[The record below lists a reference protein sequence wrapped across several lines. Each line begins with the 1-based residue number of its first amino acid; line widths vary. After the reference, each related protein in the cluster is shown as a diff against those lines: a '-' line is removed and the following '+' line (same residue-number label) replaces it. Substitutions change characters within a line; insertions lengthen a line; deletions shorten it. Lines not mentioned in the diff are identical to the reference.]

1 MGKLLGLAAAI
12 AIAFVFALAFR
23 HARLQRIARER
34 LNEDVHVHVHR
45 RSTGLTPSLRRR
57 RWIPVVVGVAVLLV
71 CRFLLGLDVVYGLA
85 FGVIFGVL
93 AFLVEGWRH
102 GQNRLKLEMQLAN
115 SIDLMVAALS
125 AGSGLME
132 AIDGAANE
140 AGKPLK
146 PELQET
152 LGRIRFGETPKQVF
166 EDLAER
172 VPLEAFRLFAFTM
185 AVHGE
190 TGGSL
195 APTLATVGRTIRD
208 RIEIGRRI
216 RAQST
221 QAQAS
226 VIGIVLITYFL
237 GALMWRTNPIGF
249 EEFLSHPVGTN
260 VVAAAIVLQA
270 IGLLWI
276 TRLTQLRF

>member
-1 MGKLLGLAAAI
+1 VAKVFGIALVLGVAA
-12 AIAFVFALAFR
+12 VFAVAFR
-23 HARLQRIARER
+23 HTRLRRIARER
-34 LNEDVHVHVHR
+34 LNEDVEVREAARVN
-45 RSTGLTPSLRRR
+45 GLTPSLRRLH
-57 RWIPVVVGVAVLLV
+57 WLPVAIGLVVASAA
-71 CRFLLGLDVVYGLA
+71 RFLLGLDLVYAVAL
-85 FGVIFGVL
+85 GVIGGVL
-93 AFLVEGWRH
+93 AYLVEGWRH
-102 GQNRLKLEMQLAN
+102 QRNRLRLETQLAN
-115 SIDLMVAALS
+115 AIDLMVASLG

-132 AIDGAANE
+132 AIEGAARE
-140 AGKPLK
+140 AGQPLK

-195 APTLATVGRTIRD
+195 APTLSSVGRTIRD
-208 RIEIGRRI
+208 RIEIGRRV
-216 RAQST
+216 RSQST

-226 VIGIVLITYFL
+226 VMGIVLITYFL
-237 GALMWRTNPIGF
+237 GVLMWRANPVGF
-249 EEFLSHPVGTN
+249 QEFLAHPVGAN

-270 IGLLWI
+270 VGLLWI

>member
-1 MGKLLGLAAAI
+1 VGKVLGVLIVLAVAG
-12 AIAFVFALAFR
+12 VFAVAFR
-23 HARLQRIARER
+23 HTRLRRIARER
-34 LNEDVHVHVHR
+34 LNEDVEVRVHQR
-45 RSTGLTPSLRRR
+45 ATGLTPSLRRL
-57 RWIPVVVGVAVLLV
+57 RWLPPAAGLGVALLLYFAAGMPLVYVLALGVVVGVAAYL
-71 CRFLLGLDVVYGLA
+71 F
-85 FGVIFGVL
+85 
-93 AFLVEGWRH
+93 EGWRH
-102 GQNRLKLEMQLAN
+102 QRNSLKLETQLAN
-115 SIDLMVAALS
+115 AIDLMVASLG

-132 AIDGAANE
+132 AIDGAGRE
-140 AGKPLK
+140 AGRPLK
-146 PELQET
+146 PELEET

-208 RIEIGRRI
+208 RIEIGRRV
-216 RAQST
+216 RSQST

-226 VIGIVLITYFL
+226 VVGIVIITYFL
-237 GALMWRTNPIGF
+237 ALLMWRSNPDGFAEFLAHPIGA
-249 EEFLSHPVGTN
+249 N
-260 VVAAAIVLQA
+260 VAAAAIVLQA
-270 IGLLWI
+270 VGLLWI

>member
-1 MGKLLGLAAAI
+1 MGKLLGIAVAI

-23 HARLQRIARER
+23 HVRLQRMARER
-34 LNEDVHVHVHR
+34 LNEDVHVNVR
-45 RSTGLTPSLRRR
+45 ERATGLTPSLRRQ
-57 RWIPVVVGVAVLLV
+57 RWIPLAV
-71 CRFLLGLDVVYGLA
+71 GLA
-85 FGVIFGVL
+85 VALLCRVVLGIDIVYAAALGVILAVI

-102 GQNRLKLEMQLAN
+102 TQNRLKLETQLAN
-115 SIDLMVAALS
+115 SIDLMVAALG
-125 AGSGLME
+125 AGSGLMS
-132 AIDGAANE
+132 AIEGAATE

-172 VPLEAFRLFAFTM
+172 IPLEAFRLFSFTM

-208 RIEIGRRI
+208 RIEIGRRV

-226 VIGIVLITYFL
+226 VIGIVAITYFL
-237 GALMWRTNPIGF
+237 GILMWRTNPAGF
-249 EEFLSHPVGTN
+249 EEFLQHPVGSN
-260 VVAAAIVLQA
+260 IIAAAIVLQA
-270 IGLLWI
+270 VGLLWI

>member
-1 MGKLLGLAAAI
+1 MGKLLGIAI
-12 AIAFVFALAFR
+12 AIAVAFVFALAFR
-23 HARLQRIARER
+23 HVRLQRIARVR

-45 RSTGLTPSLRRR
+45 RATGLTPSLRRHH
-57 RWIPVVVGVAVLLV
+57 WIPVAVGAFVLLLCRVLLGIDLVYALALGVIVAV
-71 CRFLLGLDVVYGLA
+71 
-85 FGVIFGVL
+85 I
-93 AFLVEGWRH
+93 AFLIEGWRH
-102 GQNRLKLEMQLAN
+102 QLNRLKLETQLAN
-115 SIDLMVAALS
+115 SIDLMVASLG

-132 AIDGAANE
+132 AIDGAAYE

-237 GALMWRTNPIGF
+237 GALMWRTNPAGF
-249 EEFLSHPVGTN
+249 EEFLTHPVGSN
-260 VVAAAIVLQA
+260 IVAAAIVLQA

-276 TRLTQLRF
+276 TRLTKLRF

>member
-1 MGKLLGLAAAI
+1 VGKLLGIAVAI

-23 HARLQRIARER
+23 HVRLQRMARER
-34 LNEDVHVHVHR
+34 LNEDVHVNVR
-45 RSTGLTPSLRRR
+45 ERATGLTPSLRRQ
-57 RWIPVVVGVAVLLV
+57 RWMPIAV
-71 CRFLLGLDVVYGLA
+71 GLA
-85 FGVIFGVL
+85 VALLCRVVLGIDIVYAAALGVILAVI
-93 AFLVEGWRH
+93 AFLIESWRH
-102 GQNRLKLEMQLAN
+102 TQNRLKLETQLAN
-115 SIDLMVAALS
+115 SIDLMVAALG
-125 AGSGLME
+125 AGSGLMS
-132 AIDGAANE
+132 AIEGAAVE

-172 VPLEAFRLFAFTM
+172 IPLEAFRLFSFTM

-208 RIEIGRRI
+208 RIEIGRRV

-226 VIGIVLITYFL
+226 VIGIVAITYFL
-237 GALMWRTNPIGF
+237 GILMWRTNPSGF
-249 EEFLSHPVGTN
+249 EEFLQHPVGSN
-260 VVAAAIVLQA
+260 IIAAAIVLQA
-270 IGLLWI
+270 VGLLWI

>member
-1 MGKLLGLAAAI
+1 MGEILGLAVVI
-12 AIAFVFALAFR
+12 AIAFVFVMAFR
-23 HARLQRIARER
+23 HVRLQRIARER
-34 LNEDVHVHVHR
+34 LNEDVHVLVHER
-45 RSTGLTPSLRRR
+45 ATGLTPSLRRH
-57 RWIPVVVGVAVLLV
+57 RWIPVAVGVFVALV
-71 CRFLLGLDVVYGLA
+71 CRVLLGIDVVYAAAL
-85 FGVIFGVL
+85 GVIVAVI
-93 AFLVEGWRH
+93 AFLVEGWHHQR
-102 GQNRLKLEMQLAN
+102 NRLKLETQLAN
-115 SIDLMVAALS
+115 SIDLMVAALG

-132 AIDGAANE
+132 AIDGAARE

-146 PELQET
+146 PELDET

-208 RIEIGRRI
+208 RIEIGRRV

-237 GALMWRTNPIGF
+237 GILMWRTNPRGF
-249 EEFLSHPVGTN
+249 EEFLTHPVGSN
-260 VVAAAIVLQA
+260 IVAAAIVLQA